1 MKNCS
6 TILAKVFA
14 VLGFRVFC
22 SSVEKKRGEQTLVI
36 LLLRR
41 EMSSGRYHNNDNGTR
56 SSSTTATNNNNHNN
70 RRYYQSNLS
79 SKDEEK
85 EEMNNDE
92 NAQPGKNHRS
102 YHFQH
107 QQKSS
112 ASTTTAKELLHR
124 ARSEIVNQVRKDIRN
139 SSNTS
144 SRGDFRH
151 EREALKENNT
161 NNKDGLGFQSR
172 FPSAFGGA
180 QNIDGKDEQQHVARE
195 KQRLEEKRRKA
206 QMAETSLHE
215 KMDETK
221 ERIMER
227 GGGGRSRAA
236 AANTN
241 THTTTHHSSK
251 NVSQWMDSVV
261 AKARHDAS
269 MSPPLQQHSR
279 NNNNSSNNNSSATES
294 LREAA
299 KNARE
304 AVTRAVYGTA
314 TARHDEGKENTPP
327 PVVRRSF
334 SDPSPSSTMNYEQHE
349 ETDAKV
355 TKAMLKSA
363 LKQTGELRTE
373 LRETKL
379 TLDGVKENLET
390 AENDLKKEKENREE
404 DKLNFEAAK
413 NELETSREA
422 AREAL
427 AREVSVT
434 QELTKKLSAKRDE
447 ALEQRNL
454 ADKFKRELEQLRS
467 ELRNLKNENES
478 WIRKAEAANETSRRR
493 SGDQQKDVPKVS
505 SSFPQ
510 QQQQRPQQN
519 EQQKVNATTTTT
531 TAQTQQSQQQQ
542 VNWSRERR
550 EAEELKTKG
559 NRAFHANKFDE
570 ALQSYTAALQVNFED
585 QPFRAVL
592 HANRAAALQ
601 SLKKHLEAIVACCE
615 SQFFDKSYVRAIQRR
630 ADAYLSI
637 GDWTMAAKDLEALV
651 PIMGKEC
658 DAKLREVKMNI
669 QKGVHIEHYAVL
681 GVSSRANASEIR
693 ASYLKKSLK
702 HHPDKAETEHTKE
715 IAELMFKR
723 VVEAYKVLSDA
734 NARRAY
740 DNKRI
745 LGSSNA
751 YNRRY

>member
-1 MKNCS
+1 
-6 TILAKVFA
+6 
-14 VLGFRVFC
+14 
-22 SSVEKKRGEQTLVI
+22 
-36 LLLRR
+36 
-41 EMSSGRYHNNDNGTR
+41 MSSGRYHNNDNGTR
-56 SSSTTATNNNNHNN
+56 SSSTTATNNNNHN

-92 NAQPGKNHRS
+92 NAQPGKNHHS

-112 ASTTTAKELLHR
+112 ASTTAKELLHR

-139 SSNTS
+139 SSSS

-180 QNIDGKDEQQHVARE
+180 QNIDGNDEQQHVARE

-241 THTTTHHSSK
+241 TTTTHNSSK

-334 SDPSPSSTMNYEQHE
+334 SDPSPSSTMNYQQQHE

-390 AENDLKKEKENREE
+390 AENDLKKERENREE

-531 TAQTQQSQQQQ
+531 TAQTHQSQQQQQ

-669 QKGVHIEHYAVL
+669 QRGVHIEHYAVL

>member
-1 MKNCS
+1 
-6 TILAKVFA
+6 
-14 VLGFRVFC
+14 
-22 SSVEKKRGEQTLVI
+22 
-36 LLLRR
+36 
-41 EMSSGRYHNNDNGTR
+41 MSSGRYHNNDNGTR

-92 NAQPGKNHRS
+92 NAQPGKNHHS

-180 QNIDGKDEQQHVARE
+180 QNIDGNDEQQHVARE

-269 MSPPLQQHSR
+269 MSPPLQKHSR

-493 SGDQQKDVPKVS
+493 SGDQPQKDVPKVS

>member
-1 MKNCS
+1 MLS
-6 TILAKVFA
+6 
-14 VLGFRVFC
+14 R
-22 SSVEKKRGEQTLVI
+22 
-36 LLLRR
+36 
-41 EMSSGRYHNNDNGTR
+41 H
-56 SSSTTATNNNNHNN
+56 
-70 RRYYQSNLS
+70 RRYSFES
-79 SKDEEK
+79 ES
-85 EEMNNDE
+85 E
-92 NAQPGKNHRS
+92 NVQPSHFHRHKNHRREPGMVNKQS
-102 YHFQH
+102 SQQLLH
-107 QQKSS
+107 QARS
-112 ASTTTAKELLHR
+112 AIVDQVRHDIRQSNSTTTTTTNTTTLR
-124 ARSEIVNQVRKDIRN
+124 AAN
-139 SSNTS
+139 STTPTPTHPQQ
-144 SRGDFRH
+144 RLQHGV
-151 EREALKENNT
+151 LKENNQT
-161 NNKDGLGFQSR
+161 TTTGGR
-172 FPSAFGGA
+172 FPKSHRLAFGSGDA
-180 QNIDGKDEQQHVARE
+180 END
-195 KQRLEEKRRKA
+195 KQYLEEKRRKA
-206 QMAETSLHE
+206 KMAERSAHE

-221 ERIMER
+221 DRIMER
-227 GGGGRSRAA
+227 GRSRTSASGTTSSSSSYRH
-236 AANTN
+236 ANT
-241 THTTTHHSSK
+241 TTNS

-269 MSPPLQQHSR
+269 VSPPSR
-279 NNNNSSNNNSSATES
+279 PMPSQNPTATES

-304 AVTRAVYGTA
+304 AVTRAVYGNA
-314 TARHDEGKENTPP
+314 TVRHKEEKENTPP
-327 PVVRRSF
+327 PAANVVRRSF
-334 SDPSPSSTMNYEQHE
+334 SDPSPSSINYQQHE

-379 TLDGVKENLET
+379 ALDGVKSNLET
-390 AENDLKKEKENREE
+390 TEYELKKEKENREE
-404 DKLNFEAAK
+404 DKLKFEAEK

-427 AREVSVT
+427 ATEVSVT

-478 WIRKAEAANETSRRR
+478 WIRKAEAATSKRR
-493 SGDQQKDVPKVS
+493 SSDQQKEMPKVS
-505 SSFPQ
+505 SSQQQQ
-510 QQQQRPQQN
+510 QQQQRPQQQ
-519 EQQKVNATTTTT
+519 EQQKT
-531 TAQTQQSQQQQ
+531 TAAQPQQDKQQ
-542 VNWSRERR
+542 VNWTQERR

-570 ALQSYTAALQVNFED
+570 ALQSYTAALRVNFED
-585 QPFRAVL
+585 HPFRAVL

-601 SLKKHLEAIVACCE
+601 SAKKHLEAIVACCE
-615 SQFFDKSYVRAIQRR
+615 SQFFDKSYIRAIQRR

-637 GDWTMAAKDLEALV
+637 GDWTMAAKDLEVLV

-658 DAKLREVKMNI
+658 EAKLREVKMNI
-669 QKGVHIEHYAVL
+669 QRGYQIEHYAVL
-681 GVSSRANASEIR
+681 GVSSRSTASEIR

-723 VVEAYKVLSDA
+723 VCEAYKVLSDA
-734 NARRAY
+734 NKRRAY
-740 DNKRI
+740 DNSRI

>member
-1 MKNCS
+1 MS
-6 TILAKVFA
+6 
-14 VLGFRVFC
+14 
-22 SSVEKKRGEQTLVI
+22 
-36 LLLRR
+36 
-41 EMSSGRYHNNDNGTR
+41 SSGRYYNNDNGTG
-56 SSSTTATNNNNHNN
+56 SSSTTATNNTNHNN
-70 RRYYQSNLS
+70 NNRVRYYQSNFFKS
-79 SKDEEK
+79 EEEK

-92 NAQPGKNHRS
+92 NAQPKGKNHRS
-102 YHFQH
+102 SHFQH

-144 SRGDFRH
+144 SSHGGDFRH

-172 FPSAFGGA
+172 FPSAYGGA
-180 QNIDGKDEQQHVARE
+180 QNIDGNDEQQHVARE

-236 AANTN
+236 AANTTT
-241 THTTTHHSSK
+241 THTTHNSSK

-334 SDPSPSSTMNYEQHE
+334 SDPSPSSSMNYQQHE

-531 TAQTQQSQQQQ
+531 TTTAQTQQSQQQQ
-542 VNWSRERR
+542 LNWSRERR

-669 QKGVHIEHYAVL
+669 QRGVHIEHYAVL

>member
-1 MKNCS
+1 
-6 TILAKVFA
+6 
-14 VLGFRVFC
+14 
-22 SSVEKKRGEQTLVI
+22 
-36 LLLRR
+36 
-41 EMSSGRYHNNDNGTR
+41 MSSGRYHNNDNGTR

-92 NAQPGKNHRS
+92 NAQPGKNHHS

-180 QNIDGKDEQQHVARE
+180 QNIDGNDEQQHVARE

-334 SDPSPSSTMNYEQHE
+334 SDPSPSSTMNYQQQHE

-390 AENDLKKEKENREE
+390 AENDLKKERENREE

-542 VNWSRERR
+542 LNWSRERR

-669 QKGVHIEHYAVL
+669 QRGVHVEHYAVL

>member
-1 MKNCS
+1 
-6 TILAKVFA
+6 
-14 VLGFRVFC
+14 
-22 SSVEKKRGEQTLVI
+22 
-36 LLLRR
+36 
-41 EMSSGRYHNNDNGTR
+41 MSSGRYYNNDNGMR
-56 SSSTTATNNNNHNN
+56 SSSTTATNNTNHN
-70 RRYYQSNLS
+70 RRYYQSNLKS
-79 SKDEEK
+79 EEEK

-92 NAQPGKNHRS
+92 NAQPGKNHHRS
-102 YHFQH
+102 SHFQH

-139 SSNTS
+139 SSNAS
-144 SRGDFRH
+144 SHGGGDFRH

-180 QNIDGKDEQQHVARE
+180 QNNDVNDEQQHVARE

-236 AANTN
+236 AANTTT
-241 THTTTHHSSK
+241 THTTHNSSK

-334 SDPSPSSTMNYEQHE
+334 SDPSPSSTMNYQQQHE

-390 AENDLKKEKENREE
+390 AENDLKKERENREE

-531 TAQTQQSQQQQ
+531 TAQTHQSQQQQQ

-669 QKGVHIEHYAVL
+669 QRGVHIEHYAVL

>member
-1 MKNCS
+1 
-6 TILAKVFA
+6 
-14 VLGFRVFC
+14 
-22 SSVEKKRGEQTLVI
+22 
-36 LLLRR
+36 
-41 EMSSGRYHNNDNGTR
+41 MSSGRYYNNDNGTR
-56 SSSTTATNNNNHNN
+56 SSSTTATNNTNHHN
-70 RRYYQSNLS
+70 RRYYQTNLKS
-79 SKDEEK
+79 EEEK

-139 SSNTS
+139 SSNAS
-144 SRGDFRH
+144 SHGGGDFRH

-180 QNIDGKDEQQHVARE
+180 QNNDVNDEQQHVARE

-236 AANTN
+236 AANT
-241 THTTTHHSSK
+241 TTTHNSSK

-334 SDPSPSSTMNYEQHE
+334 SDPSPSSTMNYQQQHE

-390 AENDLKKEKENREE
+390 AENDLKKERENREE

-531 TAQTQQSQQQQ
+531 TAQTHQSQQQQQ

-669 QKGVHIEHYAVL
+669 QRGVHIEHYAVL

>member
-1 MKNCS
+1 LHGKS
-6 TILAKVFA
+6 
-14 VLGFRVFC
+14 FRFFVRQ
-22 SSVEKKRGEQTLVI
+22 SVEKKRGEQTLVI

-92 NAQPGKNHRS
+92 NAQPGKNHHS

-144 SRGDFRH
+144 SRGDFRR

-161 NNKDGLGFQSR
+161 NTKDGLLGFQSR

-180 QNIDGKDEQQHVARE
+180 QNIDGNDEQQHVARE

-236 AANTN
+236 AANTTT
-241 THTTTHHSSK
+241 THTTHNSSK

-279 NNNNSSNNNSSATES
+279 NNNTSSNNNSSATES

-334 SDPSPSSTMNYEQHE
+334 SDPSPSSTMNYQQQHE

-390 AENDLKKEKENREE
+390 AENDLKKERENREE

-531 TAQTQQSQQQQ
+531 TAQTHQSQQQQQ

-669 QKGVHIEHYAVL
+669 QRGVHIEHYAVL

>member
-1 MKNCS
+1 
-6 TILAKVFA
+6 
-14 VLGFRVFC
+14 
-22 SSVEKKRGEQTLVI
+22 
-36 LLLRR
+36 
-41 EMSSGRYHNNDNGTR
+41 
-56 SSSTTATNNNNHNN
+56 
-70 RRYYQSNLS
+70 
-79 SKDEEK
+79 
-85 EEMNNDE
+85 
-92 NAQPGKNHRS
+92 
-102 YHFQH
+102 
-107 QQKSS
+107 
-112 ASTTTAKELLHR
+112 
-124 ARSEIVNQVRKDIRN
+124 
-139 SSNTS
+139 
-144 SRGDFRH
+144 
-151 EREALKENNT
+151 
-161 NNKDGLGFQSR
+161 
-172 FPSAFGGA
+172 
-180 QNIDGKDEQQHVARE
+180 
-195 KQRLEEKRRKA
+195 
-206 QMAETSLHE
+206 MAETSLHE

-236 AANTN
+236 AANTTTT
-241 THTTTHHSSK
+241 THTTHNSSK

-334 SDPSPSSTMNYEQHE
+334 SDPSPSSTMSYQQHE

-390 AENDLKKEKENREE
+390 AENDLKKERENREE

-519 EQQKVNATTTTT
+519 EQQKPNAMTTTTT

-542 VNWSRERR
+542 LNWSRERR

-592 HANRAAALQ
+592 HANRAATLQ

-669 QKGVHIEHYAVL
+669 QRGVHIEHYAVL

>member
-1 MKNCS
+1 M
-6 TILAKVFA
+6 
-14 VLGFRVFC
+14 
-22 SSVEKKRGEQTLVI
+22 
-36 LLLRR
+36 
-41 EMSSGRYHNNDNGTR
+41 SGRYHDP
-56 SSSTTATNNNNHNN
+56 SSSSSDRYRYAHRGEAQQLPPNNNNNENARPQKMMAHNN
-70 RRYYQSNLS
+70 NNLHHHHHKQLS
-79 SKDEEK
+79 S
-85 EEMNNDE
+85 
-92 NAQPGKNHRS
+92 R
-102 YHFQH
+102 
-107 QQKSS
+107 
-112 ASTTTAKELLHR
+112 ELLHR
-124 ARSEIVNQVRKDIRN
+124 ARSEIVDQVRNDIRK
-139 SSNTS
+139 SNW
-144 SRGDFRH
+144 H
-151 EREALKENNT
+151 VLKESNHLNT
-161 NNKDGLGFQSR
+161 GGGGLS
-172 FPSAFGGA
+172 
-180 QNIDGKDEQQHVARE
+180 VAHE
-195 KQRLEEKRRKA
+195 KQRLEEIRQQAK
-206 QMAETSLHE
+206 MAETSLHE

-227 GGGGRSRAA
+227 VGSGHHQHHRSSVKMGEASSSSSYHRHPP

-241 THTTTHHSSK
+241 NNSSSSSK

-261 AKARHDAS
+261 AKAKRDAS
-269 MSPPLQQHSR
+269 MSPPSSRQHGGDT
-279 NNNNSSNNNSSATES
+279 NNTSNNTSATES

-304 AVTRAVYGTA
+304 AVSRAVYGTS
-314 TARHDEGKENTPP
+314 TVRKNEEKENTPP
-327 PVVRRSF
+327 PAVRRSF
-334 SDPSPSSTMNYEQHE
+334 SAPSPPTSIMSFQQQHE

-373 LRETKL
+373 LRETKMA
-379 TLDGVKENLET
+379 LDGVKANLET
-390 AENDLKKEKENREE
+390 AENDLKKERESREE
-404 DKLNFEAAK
+404 DKLKFEAAK

-493 SGDQQKDVPKVS
+493 SSDQQKEVPKVS
-505 SSFPQ
+505 SSQQQHHHHHQQQQQ
-510 QQQQRPQQN
+510 QQQQRSHQS
-519 EQQKVNATTTTT
+519 EQHRSTTTTTTT
-531 TAQTQQSQQQQ
+531 TAQPQQSQQQQ
-542 VNWSRERR
+542 QQVNWTRERR

-559 NRAFHANKFDE
+559 NRAFHANKFEE

-601 SLKKHLEAIVACCE
+601 SSKKHLEAIVACCE
-615 SQFFDKSYVRAIQRR
+615 SQFFDKSYIRAIQRR

-637 GDWTMAAKDLEALV
+637 GDWTMAAKDLETLV

-669 QKGVHIEHYAVL
+669 QRGLHIEHYAVL
-681 GVSSRANASEIR
+681 GVSSRASASEIR

-723 VVEAYKVLSDA
+723 VCEAYKVLSDA
-734 NARRAY
+734 NKRRAY
-740 DNKRI
+740 DNSRI
-745 LGSSNA
+745 LASSNA

>member
-1 MKNCS
+1 
-6 TILAKVFA
+6 
-14 VLGFRVFC
+14 
-22 SSVEKKRGEQTLVI
+22 
-36 LLLRR
+36 
-41 EMSSGRYHNNDNGTR
+41 MSSGRYYNNGGMR
-56 SSSTTATNNNNHNN
+56 SSSTTHPSSATNNNHN

-79 SKDEEK
+79 SEEEK

-92 NAQPGKNHRS
+92 NAQPLKNHS
-102 YHFQH
+102 YHFQQQ

-112 ASTTTAKELLHR
+112 ASTTKTAKELLHR

-139 SSNTS
+139 SSS
-144 SRGDFRH
+144 SHGDFRNGGRHH

-161 NNKDGLGFQSR
+161 NKDDVVGFQSR
-172 FPSAFGGA
+172 FPSVFGGA
-180 QNIDGKDEQQHVARE
+180 QNIDGNEQQHVARE

-227 GGGGRSRAA
+227 GGGGLSRAA

-241 THTTTHHSSK
+241 THTTHNSSK

-327 PVVRRSF
+327 QVVRRSF
-334 SDPSPSSTMNYEQHE
+334 SDPSPSSMNYQQQHE

-493 SGDQQKDVPKVS
+493 SGDQPQKDVPKVS

-519 EQQKVNATTTTT
+519 EQQKPNATTTTT
-531 TAQTQQSQQQQ
+531 TAQTHQSQQEQ

-615 SQFFDKSYVRAIQRR
+615 SQYFDNSYVRAIQRR

-669 QKGVHIEHYAVL
+669 QRGVHIEHYAVL

>member
-1 MKNCS
+1 
-6 TILAKVFA
+6 
-14 VLGFRVFC
+14 
-22 SSVEKKRGEQTLVI
+22 
-36 LLLRR
+36 
-41 EMSSGRYHNNDNGTR
+41 MSSGRYYNNGGMR
-56 SSSTTATNNNNHNN
+56 SSSTTHPSSATNNNHN
-70 RRYYQSNLS
+70 RRYYQSNLRS
-79 SKDEEK
+79 EEEK

-92 NAQPGKNHRS
+92 NAQPGKNHS
-102 YHFQH
+102 YHFQQ

-112 ASTTTAKELLHR
+112 SSTTNKTAKELLHR

-139 SSNTS
+139 SSS
-144 SRGDFRH
+144 SHGNFRNGGRHH

-161 NNKDGLGFQSR
+161 NKDDVVGFQSR
-172 FPSAFGGA
+172 FPSVFGGA
-180 QNIDGKDEQQHVARE
+180 QNIDGNEQQHVARE

-227 GGGGRSRAA
+227 GGGGLSRAA

-241 THTTTHHSSK
+241 THTTHNSSK

-334 SDPSPSSTMNYEQHE
+334 SDPSPSSMNYQQQHE

-404 DKLNFEAAK
+404 DKLNFEAGK

-478 WIRKAEAANETSRRR
+478 WIRKSEAANETSRRR
-493 SGDQQKDVPKVS
+493 SGDQPQKDVPKVS

-519 EQQKVNATTTTT
+519 EQQKPNATTTTT
-531 TAQTQQSQQQQ
+531 TAQTHQSQQEQ

-615 SQFFDKSYVRAIQRR
+615 SQYFDNSYVRAIQRR

-669 QKGVHIEHYAVL
+669 QRGVHIEHYAVL

>member
-1 MKNCS
+1 
-6 TILAKVFA
+6 
-14 VLGFRVFC
+14 
-22 SSVEKKRGEQTLVI
+22 
-36 LLLRR
+36 
-41 EMSSGRYHNNDNGTR
+41 MSSRGGRYYNNDNGTG
-56 SSSTTATNNNNHNN
+56 SSSTTATNNTNHNN
-70 RRYYQSNLS
+70 NNRVRYYQSNFFKS
-79 SKDEEK
+79 EEEK

-92 NAQPGKNHRS
+92 NAQPKGKNHRS
-102 YHFQH
+102 SHFQH

-112 ASTTTAKELLHR
+112 ASTKTAKELLHR

-144 SRGDFRH
+144 SSHGGDFRH

-172 FPSAFGGA
+172 FPSAYGGA
-180 QNIDGKDEQQHVARE
+180 QNIDGNDEQQHVARE

-236 AANTN
+236 AANTTT
-241 THTTTHHSSK
+241 THTTHNSSK

-334 SDPSPSSTMNYEQHE
+334 SDPSPSSSMNYQQHE

-531 TAQTQQSQQQQ
+531 TTTAQTQQSQQQQ
-542 VNWSRERR
+542 LNWSRERR

-669 QKGVHIEHYAVL
+669 QRGVHIEHYAVL

>member
-1 MKNCS
+1 MLS
-6 TILAKVFA
+6 
-14 VLGFRVFC
+14 R
-22 SSVEKKRGEQTLVI
+22 
-36 LLLRR
+36 
-41 EMSSGRYHNNDNGTR
+41 H
-56 SSSTTATNNNNHNN
+56 
-70 RRYYQSNLS
+70 RRYSES
-79 SKDEEK
+79 ES
-85 EEMNNDE
+85 E
-92 NAQPGKNHRS
+92 NVQPSHFHRHKNHRREPGMVNKQS
-102 YHFQH
+102 SQQLLH
-107 QQKSS
+107 QARS
-112 ASTTTAKELLHR
+112 AIVDQVRHDIRQSNSTTTTTTNTTTLR
-124 ARSEIVNQVRKDIRN
+124 AAN
-139 SSNTS
+139 STTPTPTHPQQ
-144 SRGDFRH
+144 RLQHGV
-151 EREALKENNT
+151 LKENNQT
-161 NNKDGLGFQSR
+161 TTTGGR
-172 FPSAFGGA
+172 FPKSHRLAFGSGDA
-180 QNIDGKDEQQHVARE
+180 END
-195 KQRLEEKRRKA
+195 KQYLEEKRRKA
-206 QMAETSLHE
+206 KMAERSAHE

-221 ERIMER
+221 DRIMER
-227 GGGGRSRAA
+227 GRSRTSASGTTTSSSSYRH
-236 AANTN
+236 ANT
-241 THTTTHHSSK
+241 TTNS

-269 MSPPLQQHSR
+269 VSPPSR
-279 NNNNSSNNNSSATES
+279 PMPSQNPTATES

-304 AVTRAVYGTA
+304 AVTRAVYGNA
-314 TARHDEGKENTPP
+314 TVRHKEEKENTPP
-327 PVVRRSF
+327 PAANVVRRSF
-334 SDPSPSSTMNYEQHE
+334 SDPSPSSINYQQHE

-379 TLDGVKENLET
+379 ALDGVKSNLET
-390 AENDLKKEKENREE
+390 TEYELKKEKENREE
-404 DKLNFEAAK
+404 DKLKFEAEK

-427 AREVSVT
+427 ATEVSVT

-478 WIRKAEAANETSRRR
+478 WIRKAEAATSKRR
-493 SGDQQKDVPKVS
+493 SSDQQKEMPKVS
-505 SSFPQ
+505 SSQQQQ
-510 QQQQRPQQN
+510 QQQQRPQQQ
-519 EQQKVNATTTTT
+519 EQQKT
-531 TAQTQQSQQQQ
+531 TAAQPQQDKQQ
-542 VNWSRERR
+542 VNWTQERR

-570 ALQSYTAALQVNFED
+570 ALQSYTAALRVNFED
-585 QPFRAVL
+585 HPFRAVL

-601 SLKKHLEAIVACCE
+601 SAKKHLEAIVACCE
-615 SQFFDKSYVRAIQRR
+615 SQFFDKSYIRAIQRR

-637 GDWTMAAKDLEALV
+637 GDWTMAAKDLEVLV

-658 DAKLREVKMNI
+658 EAKLREVKMNI
-669 QKGVHIEHYAVL
+669 QRGYQIEHYAVL
-681 GVSSRANASEIR
+681 GVSSRSTASEIR

-723 VVEAYKVLSDA
+723 VCEAYKVLSDA
-734 NARRAY
+734 NKRRAY
-740 DNKRI
+740 DNSRI

>member
-1 MKNCS
+1 
-6 TILAKVFA
+6 
-14 VLGFRVFC
+14 
-22 SSVEKKRGEQTLVI
+22 
-36 LLLRR
+36 
-41 EMSSGRYHNNDNGTR
+41 MSSGRYYNNGGMR
-56 SSSTTATNNNNHNN
+56 SSSTTHPSSATNNNHN
-70 RRYYQSNLS
+70 RRYYQSNLRS
-79 SKDEEK
+79 EEEK

-92 NAQPGKNHRS
+92 NAQPGKNHS
-102 YHFQH
+102 YHFQQ

-112 ASTTTAKELLHR
+112 SSTTNKTAKELLHR

-139 SSNTS
+139 SSS
-144 SRGDFRH
+144 SHGDFRNGGRHH

-161 NNKDGLGFQSR
+161 NKDDVVGFQSR
-172 FPSAFGGA
+172 FPSVFGGA
-180 QNIDGKDEQQHVARE
+180 QNIDGNEQQNVARE

-227 GGGGRSRAA
+227 GGGGLSRAA

-241 THTTTHHSSK
+241 THTTHNSSK

-334 SDPSPSSTMNYEQHE
+334 SDPSPSSMNYQQQHE

-493 SGDQQKDVPKVS
+493 SGDQPQKDVPKVS

-519 EQQKVNATTTTT
+519 EQQKPNATTTTT
-531 TAQTQQSQQQQ
+531 TAQTHQSQQEQ

-615 SQFFDKSYVRAIQRR
+615 SQYFDNSYVRAIQRR

-669 QKGVHIEHYAVL
+669 QRGVHIEHYAVL

>member
-1 MKNCS
+1 
-6 TILAKVFA
+6 
-14 VLGFRVFC
+14 
-22 SSVEKKRGEQTLVI
+22 
-36 LLLRR
+36 
-41 EMSSGRYHNNDNGTR
+41 MSSGRYHNNDNGTR

-92 NAQPGKNHRS
+92 NAQPGKNHHS

-144 SRGDFRH
+144 SSSHGGDFRH

-161 NNKDGLGFQSR
+161 NTKDGLLGFQSR

-180 QNIDGKDEQQHVARE
+180 QNIDGNDEQQHVARE

-236 AANTN
+236 AANTTT
-241 THTTTHHSSK
+241 THTTHNSSK

-279 NNNNSSNNNSSATES
+279 NNNTSSNNNSSATES

-334 SDPSPSSTMNYEQHE
+334 SDPSPSSTMNYQQQHE

-390 AENDLKKEKENREE
+390 AENDLKKERENREE

-531 TAQTQQSQQQQ
+531 TAQTHQSQQQQQ

-669 QKGVHIEHYAVL
+669 QRGVHIEHYAVL

>member
-1 MKNCS
+1 
-6 TILAKVFA
+6 
-14 VLGFRVFC
+14 
-22 SSVEKKRGEQTLVI
+22 
-36 LLLRR
+36 
-41 EMSSGRYHNNDNGTR
+41 MSSGRYYNNGGMR
-56 SSSTTATNNNNHNN
+56 SSSTTHPSSATNNNHN
-70 RRYYQSNLS
+70 RRYYQSNLRS
-79 SKDEEK
+79 EEEK

-92 NAQPGKNHRS
+92 NAQPGKNHS
-102 YHFQH
+102 YHFQQ

-112 ASTTTAKELLHR
+112 SSTTNKTAKELLHR

-139 SSNTS
+139 SSS
-144 SRGDFRH
+144 SHGDFRNGGRHH

-161 NNKDGLGFQSR
+161 NKDDVVGFQSR
-172 FPSAFGGA
+172 FPSVFGGA
-180 QNIDGKDEQQHVARE
+180 QNIDGNEQQHVARE

-227 GGGGRSRAA
+227 GGGGLSRAA

-241 THTTTHHSSK
+241 THTTHNSSK

-269 MSPPLQQHSR
+269 MSPPLQKHSR

-390 AENDLKKEKENREE
+390 AENDLKKERENREE

-519 EQQKVNATTTTT
+519 EQQKPNATTTTT
-531 TAQTQQSQQQQ
+531 TAQTHQSQQEQ

-669 QKGVHIEHYAVL
+669 QRGVHIEHYAVL

>member
-1 MKNCS
+1 
-6 TILAKVFA
+6 
-14 VLGFRVFC
+14 
-22 SSVEKKRGEQTLVI
+22 
-36 LLLRR
+36 
-41 EMSSGRYHNNDNGTR
+41 
-56 SSSTTATNNNNHNN
+56 
-70 RRYYQSNLS
+70 
-79 SKDEEK
+79 
-85 EEMNNDE
+85 
-92 NAQPGKNHRS
+92 
-102 YHFQH
+102 
-107 QQKSS
+107 
-112 ASTTTAKELLHR
+112 
-124 ARSEIVNQVRKDIRN
+124 
-139 SSNTS
+139 
-144 SRGDFRH
+144 
-151 EREALKENNT
+151 
-161 NNKDGLGFQSR
+161 
-172 FPSAFGGA
+172 
-180 QNIDGKDEQQHVARE
+180 
-195 KQRLEEKRRKA
+195 
-206 QMAETSLHE
+206 MAERSAHE

-221 ERIMER
+221 DRIMER
-227 GGGGRSRAA
+227 GRSRASTSGTTTSSSSYRH
-236 AANTN
+236 ANT
-241 THTTTHHSSK
+241 TTNS

-269 MSPPLQQHSR
+269 VSPPSQPMPSQ
-279 NNNNSSNNNSSATES
+279 NPTATES

-304 AVTRAVYGTA
+304 AVTRAVYGNA
-314 TARHDEGKENTPP
+314 TVRHKEEKENTPP
-327 PVVRRSF
+327 PAANVVRRSF
-334 SDPSPSSTMNYEQHE
+334 SDPSPSSINYQQHE

-379 TLDGVKENLET
+379 ALDGVKSNLET
-390 AENDLKKEKENREE
+390 TEYELKKEKENREE
-404 DKLNFEAAK
+404 DKLKFEAEK

-427 AREVSVT
+427 ATEVSVT

-478 WIRKAEAANETSRRR
+478 WIRKAEAATSKRR
-493 SGDQQKDVPKVS
+493 SSDQQKEMPKVS
-505 SSFPQ
+505 SSQQQQQQ
-510 QQQQRPQQN
+510 QQQQRPQQQ
-519 EQQKVNATTTTT
+519 EQQKT
-531 TAQTQQSQQQQ
+531 TAAQPQQEKQQ
-542 VNWSRERR
+542 VNWTQERR

-570 ALQSYTAALQVNFED
+570 ALQSYTAALRVKFED
-585 QPFRAVL
+585 NPFRAVL

-601 SLKKHLEAIVACCE
+601 SAKKHLEAIVACCE
-615 SQFFDKSYVRAIQRR
+615 SQFFDKSYIRAIQRR

-637 GDWTMAAKDLEALV
+637 GDWTMAAKDLEVLV

-658 DAKLREVKMNI
+658 EAKLREVKMNI
-669 QKGVHIEHYAVL
+669 QRGYQIEHYAVL
-681 GVSSRANASEIR
+681 GVSSRSTASEIR

-723 VVEAYKVLSDA
+723 VCEAYKVLSDA
-734 NARRAY
+734 NKRRAY
-740 DNKRI
+740 DNSRI

>member
-1 MKNCS
+1 MLSRHRRYSESESENVQPS
-6 TILAKVFA
+6 HHLHHNHH
-14 VLGFRVFC
+14 
-22 SSVEKKRGEQTLVI
+22 
-36 LLLRR
+36 RR
-41 EMSSGRYHNNDNGTR
+41 EPGMVNKQSSQQLLHQARSAIVDQVRHDIRQSNNTTLRAAAAN
-56 SSSTTATNNNNHNN
+56 SST
-70 RRYYQSNLS
+70 
-79 SKDEEK
+79 
-85 EEMNNDE
+85 
-92 NAQPGKNHRS
+92 
-102 YHFQH
+102 
-107 QQKSS
+107 
-112 ASTTTAKELLHR
+112 STTHPQQRLQH
-124 ARSEIVNQVRKDIRN
+124 V
-139 SSNTS
+139 
-144 SRGDFRH
+144 
-151 EREALKENNT
+151 LKENNQT
-161 NNKDGLGFQSR
+161 TTTTTTGVGVGVGGVGSFSGSR
-172 FPSAFGGA
+172 FPKSHRLVFGSGDA
-180 QNIDGKDEQQHVARE
+180 END
-195 KQRLEEKRRKA
+195 KQYLEEKRRKA
-206 QMAETSLHE
+206 KMAERSAHE

-221 ERIMER
+221 DRIMER
-227 GGGGRSRAA
+227 GRSRASTSGTTTSSSSYRH
-236 AANTN
+236 ANT
-241 THTTTHHSSK
+241 TTNS

-269 MSPPLQQHSR
+269 VSPPSQPMPSQ
-279 NNNNSSNNNSSATES
+279 NPTATES

-299 KNARE
+299 KNARK
-304 AVTRAVYGTA
+304 AVTRAVYGNA
-314 TARHDEGKENTPP
+314 TVRHKEEKENTPP
-327 PVVRRSF
+327 PAANVVRRSF
-334 SDPSPSSTMNYEQHE
+334 SDPSPSSINYQQHE

-379 TLDGVKENLET
+379 ALDGVKSNLET
-390 AENDLKKEKENREE
+390 TEYELKKEKENREE
-404 DKLNFEAAK
+404 DKLKFEAEK

-427 AREVSVT
+427 ATEVSVT

-478 WIRKAEAANETSRRR
+478 WIRKAEAATSKRR
-493 SGDQQKDVPKVS
+493 SSDQQKEMPKVS
-505 SSFPQ
+505 SSQQQQQQ
-510 QQQQRPQQN
+510 QQQQRPQQQ
-519 EQQKVNATTTTT
+519 EQQKT
-531 TAQTQQSQQQQ
+531 TAAQLQQEKQQ
-542 VNWSRERR
+542 VNWTQERR

-570 ALQSYTAALQVNFED
+570 ALQSYTAALRVKFED
-585 QPFRAVL
+585 NPFRAVL

-601 SLKKHLEAIVACCE
+601 SAKKHLEAIVACCE
-615 SQFFDKSYVRAIQRR
+615 SQFFDKSYIRAIQRR

-637 GDWTMAAKDLEALV
+637 GDWTMAAKDLEVLV

-658 DAKLREVKMNI
+658 EAKLREVKMNI
-669 QKGVHIEHYAVL
+669 QRGYQIEHYAVL
-681 GVSSRANASEIR
+681 GVSSRSTASEIR

-723 VVEAYKVLSDA
+723 VCEAYKVLSDA
-734 NARRAY
+734 NKRRAY
-740 DNKRI
+740 DNSRI

>member
-1 MKNCS
+1 LHGKS
-6 TILAKVFA
+6 
-14 VLGFRVFC
+14 FRFFVRQ
-22 SSVEKKRGEQTLVI
+22 SVEKKRGEQTLVI

-56 SSSTTATNNNNHNN
+56 SSSTTATNNNHNN

-92 NAQPGKNHRS
+92 NAQPGKNHHS

-144 SRGDFRH
+144 SSSSHGGDFRR

-161 NNKDGLGFQSR
+161 NTKDGLLGFQSR

-180 QNIDGKDEQQHVARE
+180 QNIDGNDEQQHVARE

-227 GGGGRSRAA
+227 AGGGRSRAA

-334 SDPSPSSTMNYEQHE
+334 SDPSPSSTMNYQQQHE

-390 AENDLKKEKENREE
+390 AENDLKKERENREE

-531 TAQTQQSQQQQ
+531 TTAQTHQSQQQQQ

-669 QKGVHIEHYAVL
+669 QRGVHIEHYAVL

>member
-1 MKNCS
+1 MLS
-6 TILAKVFA
+6 
-14 VLGFRVFC
+14 R
-22 SSVEKKRGEQTLVI
+22 
-36 LLLRR
+36 
-41 EMSSGRYHNNDNGTR
+41 H
-56 SSSTTATNNNNHNN
+56 
-70 RRYYQSNLS
+70 RRYSES
-79 SKDEEK
+79 ES
-85 EEMNNDE
+85 E
-92 NAQPGKNHRS
+92 NVQPSHFHHHKNHRREPGMVNKQS
-102 YHFQH
+102 SQQLLH
-107 QQKSS
+107 QARS
-112 ASTTTAKELLHR
+112 AIVDQVRHDIRQSNSTTPPPPPTTTTTTNTTTLR
-124 ARSEIVNQVRKDIRN
+124 AAN
-139 SSNTS
+139 STTPTPTPTHPQQ
-144 SRGDFRH
+144 RLQHGV
-151 EREALKENNT
+151 LKENNQT
-161 NNKDGLGFQSR
+161 TTTGGR
-172 FPSAFGGA
+172 FPKSHRLAFGSGDA
-180 QNIDGKDEQQHVARE
+180 END
-195 KQRLEEKRRKA
+195 KQYLEEKRRKA
-206 QMAETSLHE
+206 KMAERSAHE

-221 ERIMER
+221 DRIMER
-227 GGGGRSRAA
+227 GRSRTSASGTTTSSSSYRH
-236 AANTN
+236 ANT
-241 THTTTHHSSK
+241 TTNS

-269 MSPPLQQHSR
+269 VSPPSR
-279 NNNNSSNNNSSATES
+279 PMPSQNPTATES

-304 AVTRAVYGTA
+304 AVTRAVYGNA
-314 TARHDEGKENTPP
+314 TVRHKEEKENTPP
-327 PVVRRSF
+327 PAANVVRRSF
-334 SDPSPSSTMNYEQHE
+334 SDPSPSSINYQQHE

-379 TLDGVKENLET
+379 ALDGVKSNLET
-390 AENDLKKEKENREE
+390 TEYELKKEKENREE
-404 DKLNFEAAK
+404 DKLKFEAEK

-427 AREVSVT
+427 ATEVSVT

-478 WIRKAEAANETSRRR
+478 WIRKAEAATSKRR
-493 SGDQQKDVPKVS
+493 SSDQQKEMPKVS
-505 SSFPQ
+505 SSQQQQ
-510 QQQQRPQQN
+510 QQQQRPQQQ
-519 EQQKVNATTTTT
+519 EQQKT
-531 TAQTQQSQQQQ
+531 TAAQPQQDKQQ
-542 VNWSRERR
+542 VNWTQERR

-570 ALQSYTAALQVNFED
+570 ALQSYTAALRVNFED
-585 QPFRAVL
+585 HPFRAVL

-601 SLKKHLEAIVACCE
+601 SAKKHLEAIVACCE
-615 SQFFDKSYVRAIQRR
+615 SQFFDKSYIRAIQRR

-637 GDWTMAAKDLEALV
+637 GDWTMAAKDLEVLV

-658 DAKLREVKMNI
+658 EAKLREVKMNI
-669 QKGVHIEHYAVL
+669 QRGYQIEHYAVL
-681 GVSSRANASEIR
+681 GVSSRSTASEIR

-723 VVEAYKVLSDA
+723 VCEAYKVLSDA
-734 NARRAY
+734 NKRRAY
-740 DNKRI
+740 DNSRI

>member
-1 MKNCS
+1 
-6 TILAKVFA
+6 
-14 VLGFRVFC
+14 
-22 SSVEKKRGEQTLVI
+22 
-36 LLLRR
+36 
-41 EMSSGRYHNNDNGTR
+41 MSSGRYHNNDNGTR

-92 NAQPGKNHRS
+92 NAQPGKNHHS

-112 ASTTTAKELLHR
+112 ASTATAKELLHR

-139 SSNTS
+139 SSNAS
-144 SRGDFRH
+144 SSSHGGDFRR

-161 NNKDGLGFQSR
+161 TTKDGLLGFQSR

-180 QNIDGKDEQQHVARE
+180 QNIDGNDEQQHVARE

-236 AANTN
+236 AANTTT
-241 THTTTHHSSK
+241 THTTHNSSK

-279 NNNNSSNNNSSATES
+279 NNNTSSNNNSSATES

-334 SDPSPSSTMNYEQHE
+334 SDPSPSSTMNYQQQHE

-390 AENDLKKEKENREE
+390 AENDLKKERENREE

-531 TAQTQQSQQQQ
+531 TAQTHQSQQQQQ

-669 QKGVHIEHYAVL
+669 QRGVHIEHYAVL

>member
-1 MKNCS
+1 
-6 TILAKVFA
+6 
-14 VLGFRVFC
+14 
-22 SSVEKKRGEQTLVI
+22 
-36 LLLRR
+36 
-41 EMSSGRYHNNDNGTR
+41 MSSGRYHNNDNGTR

-92 NAQPGKNHRS
+92 NAQPGKNHHS

-161 NNKDGLGFQSR
+161 NTKDGLLGFQSR

-180 QNIDGKDEQQHVARE
+180 QNIDGNDEQQHVARE

-236 AANTN
+236 AANTTTT
-241 THTTTHHSSK
+241 THTTHNSSK

-279 NNNNSSNNNSSATES
+279 NNNTSSNNNSSATES

-334 SDPSPSSTMNYEQHE
+334 SDPSPSSTMNYQQQHE

-390 AENDLKKEKENREE
+390 AENDLKKERENREE

-531 TAQTQQSQQQQ
+531 TAQTHQSQQQQQ

-669 QKGVHIEHYAVL
+669 QRGVHIEHYAVL
-681 GVSSRANASEIR
+681 GVSSRASASEIR

>member
-1 MKNCS
+1 
-6 TILAKVFA
+6 
-14 VLGFRVFC
+14 
-22 SSVEKKRGEQTLVI
+22 
-36 LLLRR
+36 
-41 EMSSGRYHNNDNGTR
+41 MSSGRYHNNDNGTR

-92 NAQPGKNHRS
+92 NAQPGKNHHL
-102 YHFQH
+102 YHVQH
-107 QQKSS
+107 QQKST

-144 SRGDFRH
+144 SRGDFRR

-161 NNKDGLGFQSR
+161 NTKDGLLGFQSR

-180 QNIDGKDEQQHVARE
+180 QNIDGNDEQQHVARE

-236 AANTN
+236 AANTTTT
-241 THTTTHHSSK
+241 THTTHNSSK

-279 NNNNSSNNNSSATES
+279 NNNTSSNNNSSATES

-334 SDPSPSSTMNYEQHE
+334 SDPSPSSTMNYQQQHE

-390 AENDLKKEKENREE
+390 AENDLKKERENREE

-510 QQQQRPQQN
+510 RQQQRPQQN

-531 TAQTQQSQQQQ
+531 TAQTHQSQQQQQ

-669 QKGVHIEHYAVL
+669 QRGVHIEHYAVL

>member
-1 MKNCS
+1 MLS
-6 TILAKVFA
+6 
-14 VLGFRVFC
+14 R
-22 SSVEKKRGEQTLVI
+22 
-36 LLLRR
+36 
-41 EMSSGRYHNNDNGTR
+41 H
-56 SSSTTATNNNNHNN
+56 
-70 RRYYQSNLS
+70 RRYSES
-79 SKDEEK
+79 ES
-85 EEMNNDE
+85 E
-92 NAQPGKNHRS
+92 NVQPSHFHRHKNHRREPGMVNKQS
-102 YHFQH
+102 SQQLLH
-107 QQKSS
+107 QARS
-112 ASTTTAKELLHR
+112 AIVDQVRHDIHQSNTTTTTTTTNTTTLRAANSTTPTPTHPQQRLQHG
-124 ARSEIVNQVRKDIRN
+124 V
-139 SSNTS
+139 
-144 SRGDFRH
+144 
-151 EREALKENNT
+151 LKENNQT
-161 NNKDGLGFQSR
+161 TTTGGR
-172 FPSAFGGA
+172 FPKSHRLAFGSGDA
-180 QNIDGKDEQQHVARE
+180 END
-195 KQRLEEKRRKA
+195 KQYLEEKRRKA
-206 QMAETSLHE
+206 KMAERSAHE

-221 ERIMER
+221 DRIMER
-227 GGGGRSRAA
+227 GRSRTSASGTTTSSSSYRH
-236 AANTN
+236 ANT
-241 THTTTHHSSK
+241 TTNS

-269 MSPPLQQHSR
+269 VSPPSR
-279 NNNNSSNNNSSATES
+279 PMPSQNPTATES

-304 AVTRAVYGTA
+304 AVTRAVYGNA
-314 TARHDEGKENTPP
+314 TVRHKEEKENTPP
-327 PVVRRSF
+327 PAANVVRRSF
-334 SDPSPSSTMNYEQHE
+334 SDPSPSSINYQQHE

-379 TLDGVKENLET
+379 ALDGVKSNLET
-390 AENDLKKEKENREE
+390 TEYELKKEKENREE
-404 DKLNFEAAK
+404 DKLKFEAEK

-427 AREVSVT
+427 AMEVSVT

-478 WIRKAEAANETSRRR
+478 WIRKAEAATSKRR
-493 SGDQQKDVPKVS
+493 SSDQQKEMPKVS
-505 SSFPQ
+505 SSQQQQ
-510 QQQQRPQQN
+510 QQQQRPQQQ
-519 EQQKVNATTTTT
+519 EQQKT
-531 TAQTQQSQQQQ
+531 TAAQPQQDKQQ
-542 VNWSRERR
+542 VNWTQERR

-570 ALQSYTAALQVNFED
+570 ALQSYTAALRVNFED
-585 QPFRAVL
+585 HPFRAVL

-601 SLKKHLEAIVACCE
+601 SAKKHLEAIVACCE
-615 SQFFDKSYVRAIQRR
+615 SQFFDKSYIRAIQRR

-637 GDWTMAAKDLEALV
+637 GDWTMAAKDLEVLV

-658 DAKLREVKMNI
+658 EAKLREVKMNI
-669 QKGVHIEHYAVL
+669 QRGYQIEHHAVL
-681 GVSSRANASEIR
+681 GVSSRSTASEIR

-723 VVEAYKVLSDA
+723 VCEAYKVLSDA
-734 NARRAY
+734 NKRRAY
-740 DNKRI
+740 DNSRI

>member
-1 MKNCS
+1 MLSRHRRYSESESENVQPS
-6 TILAKVFA
+6 HHLHHNHH
-14 VLGFRVFC
+14 
-22 SSVEKKRGEQTLVI
+22 
-36 LLLRR
+36 RR
-41 EMSSGRYHNNDNGTR
+41 EPGMVNKQSSQQLLHQARSAIVDQVRHDIRQSNNTTLRAAAAN
-56 SSSTTATNNNNHNN
+56 SST
-70 RRYYQSNLS
+70 
-79 SKDEEK
+79 
-85 EEMNNDE
+85 
-92 NAQPGKNHRS
+92 
-102 YHFQH
+102 
-107 QQKSS
+107 
-112 ASTTTAKELLHR
+112 STTHPQQRLQH
-124 ARSEIVNQVRKDIRN
+124 V
-139 SSNTS
+139 
-144 SRGDFRH
+144 
-151 EREALKENNT
+151 LKENNQT
-161 NNKDGLGFQSR
+161 TTTTTTGGVGVGGVGSFSGSR
-172 FPSAFGGA
+172 FPKSHRLVFGSGDA
-180 QNIDGKDEQQHVARE
+180 END
-195 KQRLEEKRRKA
+195 KQYLEEKRRKA
-206 QMAETSLHE
+206 KMAERSAHE

-221 ERIMER
+221 DRIMER
-227 GGGGRSRAA
+227 GRSRASTSGTTTSSSSYRH
-236 AANTN
+236 ANT
-241 THTTTHHSSK
+241 TTNS

-269 MSPPLQQHSR
+269 VSPPSQPMPSQ
-279 NNNNSSNNNSSATES
+279 NPTATES

-304 AVTRAVYGTA
+304 AVTRAVYGNA
-314 TARHDEGKENTPP
+314 TVRHKEEKENTPP
-327 PVVRRSF
+327 PAANVVRRSF
-334 SDPSPSSTMNYEQHE
+334 SDPSPSSINYQQHE

-379 TLDGVKENLET
+379 ALDGVKSNLET
-390 AENDLKKEKENREE
+390 TEYELKKEKENREE
-404 DKLNFEAAK
+404 DKLKFEAEK

-427 AREVSVT
+427 ATEVSVT

-478 WIRKAEAANETSRRR
+478 WIRKAEAATSKRR
-493 SGDQQKDVPKVS
+493 SSDQQKEMPKVS
-505 SSFPQ
+505 SSQQQQQQ
-510 QQQQRPQQN
+510 QQQQRPQQQ
-519 EQQKVNATTTTT
+519 EQQKT
-531 TAQTQQSQQQQ
+531 TAAQPQQEKQQ
-542 VNWSRERR
+542 VNWTQERR

-570 ALQSYTAALQVNFED
+570 ALQSYTAALRVKFED
-585 QPFRAVL
+585 NPFRAVL

-601 SLKKHLEAIVACCE
+601 SAKKHLEAIVACCE
-615 SQFFDKSYVRAIQRR
+615 SQFFDKSYIRAIQRR

-637 GDWTMAAKDLEALV
+637 GDWTMAAKDLEVLV

-658 DAKLREVKMNI
+658 EAKLREVKMNI
-669 QKGVHIEHYAVL
+669 QRGYQIEHYAVL
-681 GVSSRANASEIR
+681 GVSSRSTASEIR

-723 VVEAYKVLSDA
+723 VCEAYKVLSDA
-734 NARRAY
+734 NKRRAY
-740 DNKRI
+740 DNSRI

>member
-1 MKNCS
+1 MLS
-6 TILAKVFA
+6 
-14 VLGFRVFC
+14 R
-22 SSVEKKRGEQTLVI
+22 
-36 LLLRR
+36 
-41 EMSSGRYHNNDNGTR
+41 H
-56 SSSTTATNNNNHNN
+56 
-70 RRYYQSNLS
+70 RRYSES
-79 SKDEEK
+79 ES
-85 EEMNNDE
+85 E
-92 NAQPGKNHRS
+92 NVQPSHFHHHKNHRREPGMVNKQS
-102 YHFQH
+102 SQQLLH
-107 QQKSS
+107 QARS
-112 ASTTTAKELLHR
+112 AIVDQVRHDIRQSNSTTTTTTTNTTTLR
-124 ARSEIVNQVRKDIRN
+124 AAN
-139 SSNTS
+139 STTPTPTHPQQ
-144 SRGDFRH
+144 RLQHGV
-151 EREALKENNT
+151 LKENNQT
-161 NNKDGLGFQSR
+161 TTTGGR
-172 FPSAFGGA
+172 FPKSHRLAFGSGDA
-180 QNIDGKDEQQHVARE
+180 END
-195 KQRLEEKRRKA
+195 KQYLEEKRRKA
-206 QMAETSLHE
+206 KMAERSAHE

-221 ERIMER
+221 DRIMER
-227 GGGGRSRAA
+227 GRSRTSASGTTTSSSSYRH
-236 AANTN
+236 ANT
-241 THTTTHHSSK
+241 TTNS

-269 MSPPLQQHSR
+269 VSPPSR
-279 NNNNSSNNNSSATES
+279 PMPSQNPTATES

-304 AVTRAVYGTA
+304 AVTRAVYGNA
-314 TARHDEGKENTPP
+314 TVRHKEEKENTPP
-327 PVVRRSF
+327 PAANVVRRSF
-334 SDPSPSSTMNYEQHE
+334 SDPSPSSINYQQHE

-379 TLDGVKENLET
+379 ALDGVKSNLET
-390 AENDLKKEKENREE
+390 TEYELKKEKENREE
-404 DKLNFEAAK
+404 DKLKFEAEK

-427 AREVSVT
+427 ATEVSVT

-454 ADKFKRELEQLRS
+454 ADKFKRELEQLRR

-478 WIRKAEAANETSRRR
+478 WIRKAEAATSKRR
-493 SGDQQKDVPKVS
+493 SSDQQKEMPKVS
-505 SSFPQ
+505 SSQQQQ
-510 QQQQRPQQN
+510 QQQQRPQQQ
-519 EQQKVNATTTTT
+519 EQQKT
-531 TAQTQQSQQQQ
+531 TAAQPQQDKQQ
-542 VNWSRERR
+542 VNWTQERR

-570 ALQSYTAALQVNFED
+570 ALQSYTAALRVNFED
-585 QPFRAVL
+585 HPFRAVL

-601 SLKKHLEAIVACCE
+601 SAKKHLEAIVACCE
-615 SQFFDKSYVRAIQRR
+615 SQFFDKSYIRAIQRR

-637 GDWTMAAKDLEALV
+637 GDWTMAAKDLEVLV

-658 DAKLREVKMNI
+658 EAKLREVKMNI
-669 QKGVHIEHYAVL
+669 QRGYQIEHYAVL
-681 GVSSRANASEIR
+681 GVSSRSTASEIR

-723 VVEAYKVLSDA
+723 VCEAYKVLSDA
-734 NARRAY
+734 NKRRAY
-740 DNKRI
+740 DNSRI

>member
-1 MKNCS
+1 MLS
-6 TILAKVFA
+6 
-14 VLGFRVFC
+14 R
-22 SSVEKKRGEQTLVI
+22 
-36 LLLRR
+36 
-41 EMSSGRYHNNDNGTR
+41 H
-56 SSSTTATNNNNHNN
+56 
-70 RRYYQSNLS
+70 RRYSES
-79 SKDEEK
+79 ES
-85 EEMNNDE
+85 E
-92 NAQPGKNHRS
+92 NVQPSHFHHHKNHRREPGMVNKQS
-102 YHFQH
+102 SQQLLH
-107 QQKSS
+107 QARS
-112 ASTTTAKELLHR
+112 AIVDQVRHDIRQSNSTTTTTTNTTTLR
-124 ARSEIVNQVRKDIRN
+124 AAN
-139 SSNTS
+139 STTPTPTPTHPQQ
-144 SRGDFRH
+144 RLQHGV
-151 EREALKENNT
+151 LKENNQT
-161 NNKDGLGFQSR
+161 TTTGGR
-172 FPSAFGGA
+172 FPKSHRLAFGSGDA
-180 QNIDGKDEQQHVARE
+180 END
-195 KQRLEEKRRKA
+195 KQYLEEKRRKA
-206 QMAETSLHE
+206 KMAERSAHE

-221 ERIMER
+221 DRIMER
-227 GGGGRSRAA
+227 GRSRTSASGTTTSSSSYRH
-236 AANTN
+236 ANT
-241 THTTTHHSSK
+241 TTNS

-269 MSPPLQQHSR
+269 VSPPSR
-279 NNNNSSNNNSSATES
+279 PMPSQNPTATES

-304 AVTRAVYGTA
+304 AVTRAVYGNA
-314 TARHDEGKENTPP
+314 TVRHKEEKENTPP
-327 PVVRRSF
+327 PAANVVRRSF
-334 SDPSPSSTMNYEQHE
+334 SDPSPSSINYQQHE

-379 TLDGVKENLET
+379 ALDGVKSNLET
-390 AENDLKKEKENREE
+390 TEYELKKEKENREE
-404 DKLNFEAAK
+404 DKLKFEAEK

-427 AREVSVT
+427 ATEVSVT

-478 WIRKAEAANETSRRR
+478 WIRKAEAATSKRR
-493 SGDQQKDVPKVS
+493 SSDQQKEMPKVS
-505 SSFPQ
+505 SSQQQQ
-510 QQQQRPQQN
+510 QQQQRPQQQ
-519 EQQKVNATTTTT
+519 EQQKT
-531 TAQTQQSQQQQ
+531 TAAQPQQDKQQ
-542 VNWSRERR
+542 VNWTQERR

-570 ALQSYTAALQVNFED
+570 ALQSYTAALRVNFED
-585 QPFRAVL
+585 HPFRAVL

-601 SLKKHLEAIVACCE
+601 SAKKHLEAIVACCE
-615 SQFFDKSYVRAIQRR
+615 SQFFDKSYIRAIQRR

-637 GDWTMAAKDLEALV
+637 GDWTMAAKDLEVLV

-658 DAKLREVKMNI
+658 EAKLREVKMNI
-669 QKGVHIEHYAVL
+669 QRGYQIEHYAVL
-681 GVSSRANASEIR
+681 GVSSRSTASEIR

-723 VVEAYKVLSDA
+723 VCEAYKVLSDA
-734 NARRAY
+734 NKRRAY
-740 DNKRI
+740 DNSRI

>member
-1 MKNCS
+1 
-6 TILAKVFA
+6 
-14 VLGFRVFC
+14 
-22 SSVEKKRGEQTLVI
+22 
-36 LLLRR
+36 
-41 EMSSGRYHNNDNGTR
+41 MSSGRYYNNDNGMR
-56 SSSTTATNNNNHNN
+56 SSSTTATNNTNHN
-70 RRYYQSNLS
+70 RRYYQSNLKS
-79 SKDEEK
+79 EEEK

-139 SSNTS
+139 SSNAS
-144 SRGDFRH
+144 SHGGGDFRH

-161 NNKDGLGFQSR
+161 NTKDGLLGFQSR

-180 QNIDGKDEQQHVARE
+180 QNNDVNDEQQHVARE

-236 AANTN
+236 AAANTTT
-241 THTTTHHSSK
+241 THTTHNSSK

-334 SDPSPSSTMNYEQHE
+334 SDPSPSSTMNYQQQHE

-390 AENDLKKEKENREE
+390 AENDLKKERENREE

-531 TAQTQQSQQQQ
+531 TAQTHQSQQQQQ

-669 QKGVHIEHYAVL
+669 QRGVHIEHYAVL

>member
-1 MKNCS
+1 MLS
-6 TILAKVFA
+6 
-14 VLGFRVFC
+14 R
-22 SSVEKKRGEQTLVI
+22 
-36 LLLRR
+36 
-41 EMSSGRYHNNDNGTR
+41 H
-56 SSSTTATNNNNHNN
+56 
-70 RRYYQSNLS
+70 RRYSES
-79 SKDEEK
+79 ES
-85 EEMNNDE
+85 E
-92 NAQPGKNHRS
+92 NVQPSHFHHHKNHRREPGMVNKQS
-102 YHFQH
+102 SQQLLH
-107 QQKSS
+107 QARS
-112 ASTTTAKELLHR
+112 AIVDQVRHDIRQSNSTTTTTTNTTTLR
-124 ARSEIVNQVRKDIRN
+124 AAN
-139 SSNTS
+139 STTPTPTHPQQ
-144 SRGDFRH
+144 RLQHGV
-151 EREALKENNT
+151 LKENNQT
-161 NNKDGLGFQSR
+161 TTTGGR
-172 FPSAFGGA
+172 FPKSHRLAFGSGDA
-180 QNIDGKDEQQHVARE
+180 END
-195 KQRLEEKRRKA
+195 KQYLEEKRRKA
-206 QMAETSLHE
+206 KMAERSAHE

-221 ERIMER
+221 DRIMER
-227 GGGGRSRAA
+227 GRSRTSASGTTTSSSSYRH
-236 AANTN
+236 ANT
-241 THTTTHHSSK
+241 TTNS

-269 MSPPLQQHSR
+269 VSPPSR
-279 NNNNSSNNNSSATES
+279 PMPSQNPTATES

-304 AVTRAVYGTA
+304 AVTRAVYGNA
-314 TARHDEGKENTPP
+314 TVRHKEEKENTPP
-327 PVVRRSF
+327 PAANVVRRSF
-334 SDPSPSSTMNYEQHE
+334 SDPSPSSINYQQHE

-379 TLDGVKENLET
+379 ALDGVKSNLET
-390 AENDLKKEKENREE
+390 TEYELKKEKENREE
-404 DKLNFEAAK
+404 DKLKFEAEK

-427 AREVSVT
+427 ATEVSVT

-478 WIRKAEAANETSRRR
+478 WIRKAEAATSKRR
-493 SGDQQKDVPKVS
+493 SSDQQKEMPKVS
-505 SSFPQ
+505 SSQQQQ
-510 QQQQRPQQN
+510 QQQQRPQQQ
-519 EQQKVNATTTTT
+519 EQQKT
-531 TAQTQQSQQQQ
+531 TAAQPQQDKQQ
-542 VNWSRERR
+542 VNWTQERR

-570 ALQSYTAALQVNFED
+570 ALQSYTAALRVNFED
-585 QPFRAVL
+585 HPFRAVL

-601 SLKKHLEAIVACCE
+601 SAKKHLEAIVACCE
-615 SQFFDKSYVRAIQRR
+615 SQFFDKSYIRAIQRR

-637 GDWTMAAKDLEALV
+637 GDWTMAAKDLEVLV

-658 DAKLREVKMNI
+658 EAKLREVKMNI
-669 QKGVHIEHYAVL
+669 QRGYQIEHYAVL
-681 GVSSRANASEIR
+681 GVSSRSTASEIR

-723 VVEAYKVLSDA
+723 VCEAYKVLSDA
-734 NARRAY
+734 NKRRAY
-740 DNKRI
+740 DNSRI

>member
-1 MKNCS
+1 
-6 TILAKVFA
+6 
-14 VLGFRVFC
+14 
-22 SSVEKKRGEQTLVI
+22 
-36 LLLRR
+36 
-41 EMSSGRYHNNDNGTR
+41 MSSGRYYNNDNGTR
-56 SSSTTATNNNNHNN
+56 SSSTTATNNTNHHN
-70 RRYYQSNLS
+70 RRYYQTNLKS
-79 SKDEEK
+79 EEEK

-139 SSNTS
+139 SSNAS
-144 SRGDFRH
+144 SHGGGDFRH

-180 QNIDGKDEQQHVARE
+180 QNNDVNDEQQHVARE

-236 AANTN
+236 AANTTT
-241 THTTTHHSSK
+241 THTTHNSSK

-334 SDPSPSSTMNYEQHE
+334 SDPSPSSTMNYQQQHE

-390 AENDLKKEKENREE
+390 AENDLKKERENREE

-531 TAQTQQSQQQQ
+531 TAQTHQSQQQQQ

-669 QKGVHIEHYAVL
+669 QRGVHIEHYAVL

>member
-1 MKNCS
+1 MLSRHRRYSESENVQPS
-6 TILAKVFA
+6 HHLHHNHH
-14 VLGFRVFC
+14 
-22 SSVEKKRGEQTLVI
+22 
-36 LLLRR
+36 RR
-41 EMSSGRYHNNDNGTR
+41 EPGMVNKQSSQQLLHQARSAIIDQVRHDIRQSNNTTLRAAAAN
-56 SSSTTATNNNNHNN
+56 SST
-70 RRYYQSNLS
+70 
-79 SKDEEK
+79 
-85 EEMNNDE
+85 
-92 NAQPGKNHRS
+92 
-102 YHFQH
+102 
-107 QQKSS
+107 
-112 ASTTTAKELLHR
+112 STTHPQQRLQH
-124 ARSEIVNQVRKDIRN
+124 V
-139 SSNTS
+139 
-144 SRGDFRH
+144 
-151 EREALKENNT
+151 LKENNQT
-161 NNKDGLGFQSR
+161 TTTTTTGVGVGVGGVGSFSGSR
-172 FPSAFGGA
+172 FPKSHRLVFGSGDA
-180 QNIDGKDEQQHVARE
+180 END
-195 KQRLEEKRRKA
+195 KQYLEEKRRKA
-206 QMAETSLHE
+206 KMAERSAHE

-221 ERIMER
+221 DRIMER
-227 GGGGRSRAA
+227 GRSRASTSGTTTSSSSYRH
-236 AANTN
+236 ANT
-241 THTTTHHSSK
+241 TTNS

-269 MSPPLQQHSR
+269 VSPPSQPMPSQ
-279 NNNNSSNNNSSATES
+279 NPTATES

-304 AVTRAVYGTA
+304 AVTRAVYGNA
-314 TARHDEGKENTPP
+314 TVRHKEEKENTPP
-327 PVVRRSF
+327 PAANVVRRSF
-334 SDPSPSSTMNYEQHE
+334 SDPSPSSINQQHE

-379 TLDGVKENLET
+379 ALDGVKSNLET
-390 AENDLKKEKENREE
+390 TEYELKKEKENREE
-404 DKLNFEAAK
+404 DKLKFEAEK

-427 AREVSVT
+427 ATEVSVT

-478 WIRKAEAANETSRRR
+478 WIRKAEAATSKRR
-493 SGDQQKDVPKVS
+493 SSDQQKEMPKVS
-505 SSFPQ
+505 SSQQQQQQ
-510 QQQQRPQQN
+510 QQQQRPQQQ
-519 EQQKVNATTTTT
+519 EQQKT
-531 TAQTQQSQQQQ
+531 TAAQPQQEKQQ
-542 VNWSRERR
+542 VNWTQERR

-570 ALQSYTAALQVNFED
+570 ALQSYTAALRVKFED
-585 QPFRAVL
+585 NPFRAVL

-601 SLKKHLEAIVACCE
+601 SAKKHLEAIVACCE
-615 SQFFDKSYVRAIQRR
+615 SQFFDKSYIRAIQRR

-637 GDWTMAAKDLEALV
+637 GDWTMAAKDLEVLV

-658 DAKLREVKMNI
+658 EAKLREVKMNI
-669 QKGVHIEHYAVL
+669 QRGYQIEHYAVL
-681 GVSSRANASEIR
+681 GVSSRSTASEIR

-723 VVEAYKVLSDA
+723 VCEAYKVLSDA
-734 NARRAY
+734 NKRRAY
-740 DNKRI
+740 DNSRI

>member
-1 MKNCS
+1 M
-6 TILAKVFA
+6 
-14 VLGFRVFC
+14 
-22 SSVEKKRGEQTLVI
+22 
-36 LLLRR
+36 
-41 EMSSGRYHNNDNGTR
+41 
-56 SSSTTATNNNNHNN
+56 
-70 RRYYQSNLS
+70 
-79 SKDEEK
+79 
-85 EEMNNDE
+85 
-92 NAQPGKNHRS
+92 
-102 YHFQH
+102 
-107 QQKSS
+107 
-112 ASTTTAKELLHR
+112 
-124 ARSEIVNQVRKDIRN
+124 
-139 SSNTS
+139 
-144 SRGDFRH
+144 
-151 EREALKENNT
+151 LKENNQT
-161 NNKDGLGFQSR
+161 TTTSGR
-172 FPSAFGGA
+172 FPKSHRLAFGSGDA
-180 QNIDGKDEQQHVARE
+180 END
-195 KQRLEEKRRKA
+195 KQYLEEKRRKA
-206 QMAETSLHE
+206 KMAERSAHE

-221 ERIMER
+221 DRIMER
-227 GGGGRSRAA
+227 GRSRTSASGTTTSSSSYRH
-236 AANTN
+236 ANT
-241 THTTTHHSSK
+241 TTNS

-269 MSPPLQQHSR
+269 VSPPSR
-279 NNNNSSNNNSSATES
+279 PMPSQNPTATES

-304 AVTRAVYGTA
+304 AVTRAVYGNA
-314 TARHDEGKENTPP
+314 TVRHKEEKENTPP
-327 PVVRRSF
+327 PAANVVRRSF
-334 SDPSPSSTMNYEQHE
+334 SDPSPSSINYQQHE

-379 TLDGVKENLET
+379 ALDGVKSNLET
-390 AENDLKKEKENREE
+390 TEYELKKEKENREE
-404 DKLNFEAAK
+404 DKLKFEAEK

-427 AREVSVT
+427 ATEVSVT

-478 WIRKAEAANETSRRR
+478 WIRKAEAATSKRR
-493 SGDQQKDVPKVS
+493 SSDQQKEMPKVS
-505 SSFPQ
+505 SSQQQQ
-510 QQQQRPQQN
+510 QQQQRPQQQ
-519 EQQKVNATTTTT
+519 EQQKT
-531 TAQTQQSQQQQ
+531 TAAQPQQDKQQ
-542 VNWSRERR
+542 VNWTQERR

-570 ALQSYTAALQVNFED
+570 ALQSYTAALRVNFED
-585 QPFRAVL
+585 HPFRAVL

-601 SLKKHLEAIVACCE
+601 SAKKHLEAIVACCE
-615 SQFFDKSYVRAIQRR
+615 SQFFDKSYIRAIQRR

-637 GDWTMAAKDLEALV
+637 GDWTMAAKDLEVLV

-658 DAKLREVKMNI
+658 EAKLREVKMNI
-669 QKGVHIEHYAVL
+669 QRGYQIEHYAVL
-681 GVSSRANASEIR
+681 GVSSRSTASEIR

-723 VVEAYKVLSDA
+723 VCEAYKVLSDA
-734 NARRAY
+734 NKRRAY
-740 DNKRI
+740 DNSRI

>member
-1 MKNCS
+1 M
-6 TILAKVFA
+6 
-14 VLGFRVFC
+14 
-22 SSVEKKRGEQTLVI
+22 
-36 LLLRR
+36 
-41 EMSSGRYHNNDNGTR
+41 SGRYYKNGGGTR
-56 SSSTTATNNNNHNN
+56 SSSTTAHPSSATNNNHN

-79 SKDEEK
+79 SEEEK

-92 NAQPGKNHRS
+92 NAQPLKNHHS
-102 YHFQH
+102 YHFQQQ

-112 ASTTTAKELLHR
+112 ASTTKTAKELLHR
-124 ARSEIVNQVRKDIRN
+124 ARSEIVSQVRKDIRN
-139 SSNTS
+139 SSS
-144 SRGDFRH
+144 SHGDFRGGRHH

-161 NNKDGLGFQSR
+161 NKDDVVGFQSR
-172 FPSAFGGA
+172 FPSVFGGGGLGA
-180 QNIDGKDEQQHVARE
+180 QNIDDEQHVARE

-236 AANTN
+236 GANTN
-241 THTTTHHSSK
+241 TTTTTHHSSK

-314 TARHDEGKENTPP
+314 TVRHDEGKENTPP

-334 SDPSPSSTMNYEQHE
+334 SDPSPSSMNYQQHE

-390 AENDLKKEKENREE
+390 AENDLKKVKENREE

-505 SSFPQ
+505 LSSQ

-531 TAQTQQSQQQQ
+531 TAQTHQSQQQQ

-550 EAEELKTKG
+550 EAEEFKTKG

-669 QKGVHIEHYAVL
+669 QRGVHIEHYAVL

>member
-1 MKNCS
+1 
-6 TILAKVFA
+6 
-14 VLGFRVFC
+14 
-22 SSVEKKRGEQTLVI
+22 
-36 LLLRR
+36 
-41 EMSSGRYHNNDNGTR
+41 MSSGRRYYTNNYDGT
-56 SSSTTATNNNNHNN
+56 STATNTHHNN
-70 RRYYQSNLS
+70 RRYYQTSNS
-79 SKDEEK
+79 MRSNFDEEK
-85 EEMNNDE
+85 EEMNFNDE
-92 NAQPGKNHRS
+92 NAAQPGLKNHHHSS
-102 YHFQH
+102 YHF

-112 ASTTTAKELLHR
+112 ASTTNETAKELLHR

-144 SRGDFRH
+144 SSSSHGGDFRR

-161 NNKDGLGFQSR
+161 NTKDGLGFQSR

-180 QNIDGKDEQQHVARE
+180 QNIDGNDEQQRVARE

-236 AANTN
+236 AANTTT
-241 THTTTHHSSK
+241 THTTHNSSK

-334 SDPSPSSTMNYEQHE
+334 SDPSPSSTMNYQQQHE

-390 AENDLKKEKENREE
+390 AENDLKKERENREE

-519 EQQKVNATTTTT
+519 EQQKPNATTTTTT

-542 VNWSRERR
+542 LNWSRERR

-669 QKGVHIEHYAVL
+669 QRGVHIEHYAVL

>member
-1 MKNCS
+1 MLS
-6 TILAKVFA
+6 
-14 VLGFRVFC
+14 R
-22 SSVEKKRGEQTLVI
+22 
-36 LLLRR
+36 
-41 EMSSGRYHNNDNGTR
+41 H
-56 SSSTTATNNNNHNN
+56 
-70 RRYYQSNLS
+70 RRYSES
-79 SKDEEK
+79 ES
-85 EEMNNDE
+85 E
-92 NAQPGKNHRS
+92 NVQPSHFHRHKNHRREPGMVNKQS
-102 YHFQH
+102 SQQLLH
-107 QQKSS
+107 QARS
-112 ASTTTAKELLHR
+112 AIVDQVRHDIRQSNTTTTTTTTTTNTTTLRAANSTTPTPTHPQQRLQHG
-124 ARSEIVNQVRKDIRN
+124 V
-139 SSNTS
+139 
-144 SRGDFRH
+144 
-151 EREALKENNT
+151 LKENNQT
-161 NNKDGLGFQSR
+161 TTTGGR
-172 FPSAFGGA
+172 FPKSHRLAFGSGDA
-180 QNIDGKDEQQHVARE
+180 END
-195 KQRLEEKRRKA
+195 KQYLEEKRRKA
-206 QMAETSLHE
+206 KMAERSAHE

-221 ERIMER
+221 DRIMER
-227 GGGGRSRAA
+227 GRSRTSASGTTTSSSSYRH
-236 AANTN
+236 ANT
-241 THTTTHHSSK
+241 TTNS

-269 MSPPLQQHSR
+269 VSPPSR
-279 NNNNSSNNNSSATES
+279 PMPSQNPTATES

-304 AVTRAVYGTA
+304 AVTRAVYGNA
-314 TARHDEGKENTPP
+314 TVRHKEEKENTPP
-327 PVVRRSF
+327 PAANVVRRSF
-334 SDPSPSSTMNYEQHE
+334 SDPSPSSINYQQHE

-379 TLDGVKENLET
+379 ALDGVKSNLET
-390 AENDLKKEKENREE
+390 TEYELKKEKENREE
-404 DKLNFEAAK
+404 DKLKFEAEK

-427 AREVSVT
+427 ATEVSVT

-454 ADKFKRELEQLRS
+454 ADKFKRELEQLRR

-478 WIRKAEAANETSRRR
+478 WIRKAEAATSKRR
-493 SGDQQKDVPKVS
+493 SSDQQKEMPKVS
-505 SSFPQ
+505 SSQQQQ
-510 QQQQRPQQN
+510 QQQQRPQQQ
-519 EQQKVNATTTTT
+519 EQQKT
-531 TAQTQQSQQQQ
+531 TAAQPQQDKQQ
-542 VNWSRERR
+542 VNWTQERR

-570 ALQSYTAALQVNFED
+570 ALQSYTAALRVNFED
-585 QPFRAVL
+585 HPFRAVL

-601 SLKKHLEAIVACCE
+601 SAKKHLEAIVACCE
-615 SQFFDKSYVRAIQRR
+615 SQFFDKSYIRAIQRR

-637 GDWTMAAKDLEALV
+637 GDWTMAAKDLEVLV

-658 DAKLREVKMNI
+658 EAKLREVKMNI
-669 QKGVHIEHYAVL
+669 QRGYQIEHYAVL
-681 GVSSRANASEIR
+681 GVSSRSTASEIR

-723 VVEAYKVLSDA
+723 VCEAYKVLSDA
-734 NARRAY
+734 NKRRAY
-740 DNKRI
+740 DNSRI